1 MRDKRFMLRNGVEIP
16 VIGFGIGVVKRY
28 IRKPSV
34 FVKAR
39 VRPVLSGVK
48 HLNFQA
54 IYKVWQQDFGMDKVI
69 DEAISQGYTLLDTGR
84 IYGHSELEMGKAVN
98 RSSLKRSDF
107 FINTKVSDMDLFRAC
122 SPDDVEG
129 NFRLSLKYLQ
139 TDYVDGYLLHWPHG
153 NWLDIYRQME
163 DIYEAGLARSIGV
176 CNFHLEHFLRLEQC
190 CRIMP
195 MLHQMELHPLN
206 SKKEIRDYCNK
217 NGILIMA
224 HTPTGRMCSMIRQ
237 NEVLKELAKKY
248 NKTIAQII
256 VRWHYQNGV
265 VPIIATKSAAHMDE
279 NADIFDFALSEY
291 DMEMIESID
300 QGEVMLSGNGVDD
313 PRYIWNL

>member
-1 MRDKRFMLRNGVEIP
+1 
-16 VIGFGIGVVKRY
+16 
-28 IRKPSV
+28 
-34 FVKAR
+34 
-39 VRPVLSGVK
+39 
-48 HLNFQA
+48 
-54 IYKVWQQDFGMDKVI
+54 
-69 DEAISQGYTLLDTGR
+69 
-84 IYGHSELEMGKAVN
+84 
-98 RSSLKRSDF
+98 
-107 FINTKVSDMDLFRAC
+107 
-122 SPDDVEG
+122 
-129 NFRLSLKYLQ
+129 
-139 TDYVDGYLLHWPHG
+139 
-153 NWLDIYRQME
+153 ME